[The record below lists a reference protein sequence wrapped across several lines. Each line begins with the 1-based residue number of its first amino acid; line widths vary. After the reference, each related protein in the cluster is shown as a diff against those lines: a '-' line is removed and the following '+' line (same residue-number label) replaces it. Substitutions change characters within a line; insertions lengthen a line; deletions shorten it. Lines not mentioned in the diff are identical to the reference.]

1 MLLSSI
7 LSLAAAAH
15 AGKLVLHEITAKVPS
30 GFISHGP
37 PDDAH
42 LITLRFGLASNNI
55 AGLHEKL
62 LSISTPGS
70 ADFRKW
76 MTQDEVK
83 TFVSPSSEAVDAFNA
98 FASVNSMKTSVI
110 SPHGDWISATLP
122 ISQANTLFGAKYTNF
137 THPDLAKPLLR
148 TLSVSL
154 PAELAAHV
162 QVIHPSTAFTVPRI
176 KAPDTV
182 PRSSTPPEYL
192 KRKAAIPAG
201 CDTSTNGGRITP
213 ACLQAIYDIPT
224 TPATQQNN
232 VLMVTGYGPR
242 ALGNQADLELFLR
255 TYRPDLPSNTTF
267 KQIVLG
273 NETDPDTANTEAN
286 LDLQYAAGIAS
297 GVPLQF
303 LTVSDDEDLG
313 TELLD
318 TTIFLATTPNPP
330 TVVTTSYGIEEPFFG
345 ESLATKICEG
355 YSAAT
360 ARGISLLF
368 SSGDNGVNGRHDQV
382 DGPDCGV
389 FFVGHFP
396 ASCPWGTSVGATKG
410 FNPEVGIRWT
420 GGGFSDYFPALPYQS
435 TAVSNFLQTIPAD
448 FRVTF
453 NRTNRAYPDIS
464 LQGAV
469 FDIILDNSTTGVS
482 GTSAST
488 PVAAAMISLI
498 NDQRLAEGKPALG
511 FLNPFLYANPNV
523 FNDIT
528 IGSNP
533 GMRCPDSSP
542 SFTAVPGWDP
552 VGGLGSP
559 RFPNLLAAALS
570 G

>member
-1 MLLSSI
+1 MLVSSI
-7 LSLAAAAH
+7 LFLAAAAH
-15 AGKLVLHEITAKVPS
+15 AGKLFLHESKANVPS

-76 MTQDEVK
+76 MDQDEVK
-83 TFVSPSSEAVDAFNA
+83 AFVSPSSEAVDAFNA
-98 FASVNSMKTSVI
+98 FASANGLKTSVI

-122 ISQANTLFGAKYTNF
+122 ISQANSLFGAKYTNF
-137 THPDLAKPLLR
+137 THPDLAKPLMR

-154 PAELAAHV
+154 PAELAPHV
-162 QVIHPSTAFTVPRI
+162 KVIHPSTAFTVPRI
-176 KAPDTV
+176 KAPDMV
-182 PRSSTPPEYL
+182 VRSSTPPEGL
-192 KRKAAIPAG
+192 KRKAAVPAE
-201 CDTSTNGGRITP
+201 CDTSTDGGRINP

-242 ALGNQADLELFLR
+242 ALGNQTDLEVNYLILHIEFIMYLTQLIFLVQLFLR

-286 LDLQYAAGIAS
+286 LDLQYAA
-297 GVPLQF
+297 
-303 LTVSDDEDLG
+303 
-313 TELLD
+313 
-318 TTIFLATTPNPP
+318 
-330 TVVTTSYGIEEPFFG
+330 VVTTSYGIEESFFG

-368 SSGDNGVNGRHDQV
+368 SSGDNGVNGRHDQI
-382 DGPDCGV
+382 DGPDCGL

-420 GGGFSDYFPALPYQS
+420 GGGFSDYFPALAYQS
-435 TAVSNFLQTIPAD
+435 AAVANFLQTIPAD
-448 FRVTF
+448 FPVTF

-469 FDIILDNSTTGVS
+469 FEIILDNSTTGIS

-488 PVAAAMISLI
+488 PVAAAIISLI
-498 NDQRLAEGKPALG
+498 NDQRLAAGKPALG
-511 FLNPFLYANPNV
+511 FLNPFLYANPSV

-542 SFTAVPGWDP
+542 SFTAVAGWDP

-559 RFPNLLAAALS
+559 KFPDLLAAALS
-570 G
+570 S